1 MKPKLII
8 FIITFLFTTYL
19 LTSSIYAATYDW
31 KGGSS
36 TAWDT
41 PSNWSPSRTTPLS
54 SDALQI
60 GVVSFTNP
68 PTITTSTSSA
78 TTSCASVTFGTATSS
93 ITLTVNGTLSVSG
106 AILQNPPTLSL
117 LGLGGTITT
126 TLAGTGSITCGSM
139 QVGSTTFLSVG
150 AITVNQVTVVSTV
163 NSLQINGDLSIYGT
177 SNSVVVLLVTLLQTN
192 NSAFYLRGGTTTI
205 SGQIY
210 TNTSAASGGI
220 LNISLLSAAT
230 ATFTIDVPSGSTLTP
245 RLVLTNPAPIKST
258 SNAASIDFYNNGGGS
273 GTCTVEYAGSG
284 QSVYTES
291 TSQLDINPTAYQNIN
306 FSATGTKTINSG
318 DLTVY
323 GDWNSASTSGKVDAV
338 TNNPNVIFKGA
349 TQSLSDA
356 GSDGGNG
363 VVFKNVFV
371 QGSATKT
378 MSASGSGKFAVSS
391 SGVLTMG
398 GTATLAAGGVL
409 TLNSDATGSA
419 TVASIPSGT
428 AITGNLNVQRYING
442 GATKYRGYRLLTSS
456 VNTGT
461 SSPVFTLA
469 YLKNNA
475 FVTGTTLAAGGFD
488 VSPGA
493 NNPTIYFFKES
504 QPANQSSFTSGY
516 FRGVNSLTSPYSFDA
531 ESGTRYIGA
540 GNGFAFFFR
549 GDRTAAGS
557 INNAI
562 YTTYVPQ
569 PTTMTETGIL
579 NQGNITVAN
588 WYDGTSTLQYSSVA
602 ANTLQGYNLVGNP
615 YASTINFEKFNRKGT
630 SGSTADKSSSI
641 YISGQKAQIYT
652 TTPSKVPPLVYIWIY
667 NPTTKNFESYQQYA
681 GPISSVNDTTT
692 TVNPGIQSVPGGVAS
707 NMIASG
713 QGFFIIAN
721 GSGQALSFRES
732 AKTTTQPS
740 STTLAGVFSL
750 PQGNTPIAQAL
761 STGNKAIMSAAN
773 TPLAAASVS
782 EPVSQPSPVIH
793 LLLEK
798 DTANFDGVALV
809 FDSWATAN
817 FNKDKD
823 AEDLGGIG
831 ALESFSAL
839 TSDSVKTSIHHLPLP
854 GKTQGII
861 PLFADATTSGPYK
874 IKLTDIKD
882 MPALYEVWLKDN
894 FTKDSV
900 DLKAHPDYSFNID
913 KSNNASFGVNRLQLI
928 IRQNPA
934 LMVHLLIFEATKLN
948 ETAKATWFAEN
959 EANYTTYVVERSTN
973 NGKTFGPIGTLN
985 SNGAKSYSFTDKAPA
1000 QGLNQYRL
1008 KQIDLNGNFT
1018 YSKIAP
1024 VMFANNTQN
1033 TISSIMS
1040 LYPNP
1045 ATDVINAK
1053 MKIDNNSNFN
1063 YKISITNSE
1072 GKIIAT
1078 ATSSQA
1084 NWQNNVASFIPGTYI
1099 MQVVNSKD
1107 NSVIGFQKFIKQ

>member
-1 MKPKLII
+1 MQIGNN
-8 FIITFLFTTYL
+8 TFLL
-19 LTSSIYAATYDW
+19 
-31 KGGSS
+31 G
-36 TAWDT
+36 
-41 PSNWSPSRTTPLS
+41 
-54 SDALQI
+54 
-60 GVVSFTNP
+60 
-68 PTITTSTSSA
+68 
-78 TTSCASVTFGTATSS
+78 
-93 ITLTVNGTLSVSG
+93 
-106 AILQNPPTLSL
+106 LSL
-117 LGLGGTITT
+117 LTN
-126 TLAGTGSITCGSM
+126 
-139 QVGSTTFLSVG
+139 
-150 AITVNQVTVVSTV
+150 NQINLVSNI
-163 NSLQINGDLSIYGT
+163 NSLQIGGDVSIYGS
-177 SNSVVVLLVTLLQTN
+177 SNSVVILLASILLIN

-205 SGQIY
+205 GGQIY
-210 TNTSAASGGI
+210 TNTSAGSNGI
-220 LNISLLSAAT
+220 VVSLLSSAT
-230 ATFTIDVPSGSTLTP
+230 ATFTVDVPSGSSLTP
-245 RLVLTNPAPIKST
+245 RLVLTNATPIKST
-258 SNAASIDFYNNGGGS
+258 SVTGSIDFYNNGGGS

-284 QSVYTES
+284 QTVYTES
-291 TSQLDINPTAYQNIN
+291 TSQLDITPTAYQNIN
-306 FSATGTKTINSG
+306 FSATGTKTVNSG
-318 DLTVY
+318 DLTIY
-323 GDWNSASTSGKVDAV
+323 GDWNSASTSGKVDAI

-356 GSDGGNG
+356 GSDNGNG

-378 MSASGSGKFAVSS
+378 MSGAGKFAVSS
-391 SGVLTMG
+391 SGILTMG
-398 GTATLAAGGVL
+398 GSATLAAGGVL

-442 GATKYRGYRLLTSS
+442 YASKYRGYRLLTSS

-461 SSPVFTLA
+461 STPVFTLA

-504 QPANQSSFTSGY
+504 QAANQSSFTSGY
-516 FRGVNSLTSPYSFDA
+516 FRGVNSLTSPYSFDG
-531 ESGTRYIGA
+531 ETGTRYIGA
-540 GNGFAFFFR
+540 GNGFVFFFR

-557 INNAI
+557 IANAI

-569 PTTMTETGIL
+569 PTTMTETGTL

-630 SGSTADKSSSI
+630 SGSNANAASSI

-652 TTPSKVPPLVYIWIY
+652 TTPANVPPLVYIWIY
-667 NPTTKNFESYQQYA
+667 NLTTKNFESYQQYA
-681 GPISSVNDTTT
+681 GQITSVNDTTT
-692 TVNPGIQSVPGGVAS
+692 TINPGVQSVVGGAAS
-707 NMIASG
+707 NMIPSG
-713 QGFFIIAN
+713 QGFFVIAN
-721 GSGQALSFRES
+721 GSGQALTFRES
-732 AKTTTQPS
+732 AKVTTQPS

-750 PQGNTPIAQAL
+750 PQGKTPIAQAL
-761 STGNKAIMSAAN
+761 GAGNKAIMSAAN
-773 TPLAAASVS
+773 MSIAAASTS
-782 EPVSQPSPVIH
+782 EAVVQQSPVMH

-809 FDSWATAN
+809 FDKWATAN
-817 FNKDKD
+817 FDKNKD

-854 GKTQGII
+854 GKNKEII

-874 IKLTDIKD
+874 IKLTDVKYL
-882 MPALYEVWLKDN
+882 PALYEVWLKDN

-900 DLKAHPDYSFNID
+900 DLKAHPDYNFNID
-913 KSNNASFGVNRLQLI
+913 KSNSASFGVNRLQLI

-934 LMVHLLIFEATKLN
+934 LMVRLLDFEAIKVNT
-948 ETAKATWFAEN
+948 TAKATWFVKN
-959 EANYTTYVVERSTN
+959 EANYTTYVIERSTD
-973 NGKTFGPIGTLN
+973 NGKTFAPIGTLN
-985 SNGAKSYSFTDKAPA
+985 SNGAKNYSLSDQAPV

-1008 KQIDLNGNFT
+1008 KQIDLNGDFT
-1018 YSKIAP
+1018 YSKIVP
-1024 VMFANNTQN
+1024 VMFANKTQSA
-1033 TISSIMS
+1033 ISSIMS

-1053 MKIDNNSNFN
+1053 MKIDNNSSFN

-1072 GKIIAT
+1072 GRIIAT
-1078 ATSSQA
+1078 ATSSQS
-1084 NWQNNVASFIPGTYI
+1084 NWQNNVAAFIPGTYI
-1099 MQVVNSKD
+1099 MQVVNSRD